1 MSAKQPWV
9 YRRYITIERR
19 VEYQRER
26 PGRVATTS
34 ESWLAIFSGPM
45 STGETLSLSDVG
57 VTYAEALGNL
67 EKSLRSMGLEIR
79 A

>member
-9 YRRYITIERR
+9 YRRCITI
-19 VEYQRER
+19 QRESEYGFEPR
-26 PGRVATTS
+26 EGVVRTGETWTAT
-34 ESWLAIFSGPM
+34 LHGPM
-45 STGETLSLSDVG
+45 STGETLILSDVG

-67 EKSLRSMGLEIR
+67 EKSLEDMGLEIR